1 MEHFLLFYCFI
12 TYETM
17 FFFSEFSHCNDQKKI
32 ECEIYK
38 RFIWK
43 NIVKSSQ
50 CFEEKILK
58 LPNGVL
64 ELEWL

>member
-1 MEHFLLFYCFI
+1 
-12 TYETM
+12 M